1 MIRTVAQFSGM
12 ALTVAMLGGAQI
24 AAAADGDSGAG
35 VRVVRAEFGTFD
47 SAKPDEIG
55 FLATRVV
62 PHRVGQRYGW
72 VIDLGARR
80 RSVSV
85 REEYIV
91 PNPAEIRQ
99 TSDSQGTRIDIPMER
114 HNQVSQRQLVPVD
127 GQILGQWEIGPN
139 EPAGRRHL
147 RVLVEEQIAA
157 DFEYEV
163 K

>member
-1 MIRTVAQFSGM
+1 MNRIVARYLGVM
-12 ALTVAMLGGAQI
+12 LTLAMVGGSQI
-24 AAAADGDSGAG
+24 VGAADQESGTG
-35 VRVVRAEFGTFD
+35 IKVVSAEFGTFD
-47 SAKPDEIG
+47 NAKADEIG
-55 FLATRVV
+55 FLPTRVV

-91 PNPAEIRQ
+91 PNPAEVKQ
-99 TSDSQGTRIDIPMER
+99 TSDDSGTHISIPMER

-127 GQILGQWEIGPN
+127 GQILGQWEIGPG

-147 RVLVEEQIAA
+147 RVLVEDQVAA